1 MNTNEENQINTNSLL
16 NVTPHELAKEIEIA
30 LESKKGED
38 IKIIKI
44 DRKTAIA
51 DYFVLCSGSS
61 TTHVQ
66 ALAKE
71 LERLLAERDISP
83 THIEGRDNNSWI
95 LIDYSN
101 VVVHIFSYEAREF
114 YNLERLYAQSEKS
127 KDENITEE

>member
-1 MNTNEENQINTNSLL
+1 MAKAIEE
-16 NVTPHELAKEIEIA
+16 A
-30 LESKKGED
+30 LDSKKGED

-71 LERLLAERDISP
+71 LERLITERDLSP
-83 THIEGRDNNSWI
+83 AHIEGRDNNSWI
-95 LIDYSN
+95 LLDYSN

-114 YNLERLYAQSEKS
+114 YKLERLYTENEK
-127 KDENITEE
+127 NNTEI

>member
-1 MNTNEENQINTNSLL
+1 MNNDETQNNMPSL
-16 NVTPHELAKEIEIA
+16 VGATGYELAKAIETA

-61 TTHVQ
+61 NTHVQ
-66 ALAKE
+66 ALSKE
-71 LERLLAERDISP
+71 LERLIAEQGLTP
-83 THIEGRDNNSWI
+83 AHFEGRDNNAWV
-95 LIDYSN
+95 LLDYSL

-114 YNLERLYAQSEKS
+114 YKLERLYNESEKNN
-127 KDENITEE
+127 DENESEE